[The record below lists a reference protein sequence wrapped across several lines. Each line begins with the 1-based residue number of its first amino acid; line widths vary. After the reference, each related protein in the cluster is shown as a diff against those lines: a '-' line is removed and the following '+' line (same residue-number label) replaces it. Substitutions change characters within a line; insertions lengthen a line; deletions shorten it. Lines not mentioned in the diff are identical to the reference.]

1 MKIVWEPIIY
11 AGQAPVLC
19 VLCGT
24 KSTPIKTQ
32 GKFVIAVVYNNRG
45 MYCGEACK
53 HCVQARPESIKE
65 LLQERLTRLH
75 GQVMDLE
82 ELVSEEIQMPTLE
95 EEFRSYG

>member
-24 KSTPIKTQ
+24 RSTPVKTQ
-32 GKFVIAVVYNNRG
+32 GKFLIAVVYNSRG

-65 LLQERLTRLH
+65 LLQERLTRLQ

>member
-24 KSTPIKTQ
+24 RSTPIKTK
-32 GKFVIAVVYNNRG
+32 GKFVIAVVYNDRG
-45 MYCGEACK
+45 IYSGEACK
-53 HCVQARPESIKE
+53 HCVNARPESIRE
-65 LLQERLTRLH
+65 LLQERLARLQT
-75 GQVMDLE
+75 QVVELE
-82 ELVSEEIQMPTLE
+82 ELAGEEIQMPTLE